1 MHLHLVFK
9 VSSTCT
15 IYIYI
20 YIHTTVLSNFIGL
33 SFLSHWLP
41 LCKRSSICMHEQVSE
56 HAEQRIEEKEI
67 VSILNLPHL
76 FSLYIFFFY
85 FLSHREENLAISLC
99 WLRLFRRKI
108 FFLFFSIWY
117 DKIMKISRLNQ
128 SKTFLI
134 NYKTFFNFSKIVSF
148 IFLNPKLFFSCW
160 NLSWPPKSTT
170 ANRWILQ

>member
-76 FSLYIFFFY
+76 FCLYIFFFY

-99 WLRLFRRKI
+99 WLRLFRR
-108 FFLFFSIWY
+108 
-117 DKIMKISRLNQ
+117 
-128 SKTFLI
+128 KTFLI